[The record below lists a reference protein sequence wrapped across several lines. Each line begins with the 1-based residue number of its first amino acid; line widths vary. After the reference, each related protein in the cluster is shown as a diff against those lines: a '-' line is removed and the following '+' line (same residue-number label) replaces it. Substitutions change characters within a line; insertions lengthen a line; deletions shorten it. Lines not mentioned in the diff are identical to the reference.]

1 MSKPTEAKNWRESL
15 KLGRVFWLLCSMEMW
30 ERLAYYGVRVIV
42 PIYIAQADEPGGLH
56 FTFEQK
62 GTIYFWW
69 AIFQSILPTFT
80 GGYADRYGYK
90 NTIAV
95 SITIKISGYLLM
107 ATQRSFS
114 GFLFGCILLATG
126 TAIFKPGIQGTLAHN
141 IDQSRSST
149 GWGVF
154 YWLVN
159 VGAAIGPPLAGMLRK
174 LTWPW
179 VFYGCAIIV
188 SVNYLMLFTY
198 KDPETEVDKSQGIGE
213 TMVVTLKNLWDG
225 RLIAIILILA
235 GFWLM
240 MYQLWDLHPNFIA
253 DWVDSSAIA
262 NSGWF
267 PKSWT
272 HATDRG
278 QQVLQENLLNL
289 NAGIIVLFLVPVSV
303 LVRKMKTLVAMAIGM
318 GIATVGII
326 VSGTSSGFVLVL
338 AIALFSFG
346 EMLNGPKKL
355 ELFDLIAPPDK
366 KALYLGYVN
375 IPVGI
380 GWAVGN
386 KLSGYL
392 YGNFGEKAVLSQ
404 RYLAE
409 KTDFLASQGLPAWNG
424 DLSALEETTLVTRSQ
439 AYQTLKNYLGQ
450 DGPEV
455 TQLLWDTYQPYQ
467 IWYYL
472 AGIGVISIAA
482 LFIFIRTSK
491 KSSRMNV

>member
-1 MSKPTEAKNWRESL
+1 MSAAPTEAKNWRESL
-15 KLGRVFWLLCSMEMW
+15 KLGRAFWLLCTMEMW

-90 NTIAV
+90 KTIGV
-95 SITIKISGYLLM
+95 SITIKIAGYLMM
-107 ATQRSFS
+107 ATQRTFT
-114 GFLFGCILLATG
+114 GFLIGCILLATG
-126 TAIFKPGIQGTLAHN
+126 TAIFKPGIQGSIAHTL
-141 IDQSRSST
+141 DKSRSST
-149 GWGVF
+149 GWGIF

-159 VGAAIGPPLAGMLRK
+159 VGAAVGPPLAGMLRK

-179 VFYGCAIIV
+179 VFYGCAMIV
-188 SVNYLMLFTY
+188 SINYLMLLTY
-198 KDPETEVDKSQGIGE
+198 KEPESNSQNDTNAWEV
-213 TMVVTLKNLWDG
+213 MVVTLKNLWDA
-225 RLIAIILILA
+225 RLIAIILILS

-267 PKSWT
+267 PSSWT

-289 NAGIIVLFLVPVSV
+289 NAVIIVLTLVPISV
-303 LVRKMKTLVAMAIGM
+303 LVRKMRTLSAMAIGM
-318 GIATVGII
+318 GIATAGIV
-326 VSGTSSGFVLVL
+326 VSGTSSGYVLVL
-338 AIALFSFG
+338 AISLFSFG

-355 ELFDLIAPPDK
+355 ELFDLIAPKDK

-386 KLSGYL
+386 KISGFL
-392 YGNFGEKAVLSQ
+392 YDNYGEKARLSL

-409 KTDFLASQGLPAWNG
+409 KTDYLKDLGLPAWNG
-424 DLSALEETTLVTRSQ
+424 DIAALEEATLVTRPQ
-439 AYQTLKNYLGQ
+439 AYATLKNYLGKE
-450 DGPEV
+450 GPEV
-455 TQLLWDTYQPYQ
+455 TTMLWDAYQPYQ

-472 AGIGVISIAA
+472 AGVGVVSITA
-482 LFIFIRTSK
+482 LFIFIRWTAK
-491 KSSRMNV
+491 TGRMD